1 MIQNEAASLFIGTGG
16 ISLENVALIST
27 SDKSEFV
34 VEPKLREGEE
44 SEQLEEGD
52 YWKGGIEV
60 GMTQEGRELSLSEV
74 RALMLTKAVG
84 IAIEGRAISKKLM
97 MWLLE
102 QLRSRRSTLVKLK
115 YFNTDELT
123 LTNLLG
129 EYLRISGQKVSK
141 SDAKAFTKGFS
152 MTISQLALY
161 LGVSSSLKNF
171 GECTLAMLV
180 EAMSFPLCFL
190 THLSSIS
197 TGGLAETTRNIRW
210 LLEDSKIQRDIK
222 WKNKSLGVK
231 LSEIVCSLGTLQN
244 SIENLSKCI
253 KGFFVKS
260 GNVTTSTKGIEHSI
274 DYIEIMPILEPLK
287 NVISSLNYMKESS
300 IEFLDL
306 FLKET
311 NKEEIVSEYEFSK
324 FYLDSEI
331 SVQGL
336 NIEQVLKSVSPL
348 TVEDLG
354 YINSRISKMISKDY
368 DLSLILRVS
377 TMEGSKVL
385 IDGLKELI
393 NDNLEIFTI
402 LCILSLQKLADK
414 NYQQYLSN
422 IDKAKKK
429 GKKEVSIATHESK
442 NIHEFRKLMINI
454 ILKSPVFKLNKS
466 GIESNIYSNILEI
479 FQDGQIFRLNSSLKS
494 ITTPHNQ
501 SLRRPKIPKGTQ
513 DVAPQKMAI
522 KNLVFGMIRQVYR
535 AHGAVEIDT
544 PVFELKDTLLGK
556 YGEDSKLIYDLKDQG
571 GEQLSLR
578 YDLTVPLARYI
589 ATSGLDHLKRYQIG
603 KVYRRDEPQ
612 MARGRFREFYQCDLD
627 IVGNYDSMVADSE
640 IIKIATQVLSSF
652 SNWIGQFMIKIN
664 HRQLLDG
671 ILEISG
677 VPSEKFKTTCSSI
690 DKLDKEPWESV
701 RNEMINIKGLSEFCV
716 DKIGS
721 IIQLRGTPYS
731 VLKKVKSNK
740 EMISNKNII
749 KALEELET
757 LFKYTENCS
766 NCINYLYFDLSL
778 ARGLDYYTG
787 VIYEAVLIS
796 NDLNVG
802 SIAAGGR
809 YDQLIGMF
817 SQKNIPAVGF
827 SVGVERIMSIIERK
841 FETCKNY
848 NYSLKG
854 SFTDILICNVGD
866 SLLEYRFK
874 IASMLWDNHIP
885 CEISHI
891 GNGKLRKQLDYASN
905 SNIPYCI
912 IVGESEALKNTVQ
925 FKFIHNNQTETETEQ
940 LNSNSVPS
948 QEVHLND
955 LVCHIQSVISQFGS
969 TYSKFSAEFKI

>member
-1 MIQNEAASLFIGTGG
+1 MAQNGATSLFIGTGG

-27 SDKSEFV
+27 SDKSEFLL
-34 VEPKLREGEE
+34 EPKLRENEEDLKILEE
-44 SEQLEEGD
+44 SDCWTGCVEE
-52 YWKGGIEV
+52 V
-60 GMTQEGRELSLSEV
+60 TQKAEELSLSEV

-84 IAIEGRAISKKLM
+84 MAMEGNGTSKKIM
-97 MWLLE
+97 IWLLE
-102 QLRSRRSTLVKLK
+102 QLRNRNLNSVKVK
-115 YFNTDELT
+115 YFSTDELT
-123 LTNLLG
+123 LTNLLQ
-129 EYLRISGQKVSK
+129 EYVRLSGLKVSK

-152 MTISQLALY
+152 VKVSQLALY
-161 LGVSSSLKNF
+161 LGISSTLKSF
-171 GECTLAMLV
+171 GECTLAILV

-210 LLEDSKIQRDIK
+210 LLEDSKIQREIR
-222 WKNKSLGVK
+222 WKNKDLGVR
-231 LSEIVCSLGTLQN
+231 LSEIICSLGTLQN
-244 SIENLSKCI
+244 SIENLTKCI
-253 KGFFVKS
+253 KGFFLKS
-260 GNVTTSTKGIEHSI
+260 GNITTSTKGIEHSI

-287 NVISSLNYMKESS
+287 TVISSLYYMERSS
-300 IEFLDL
+300 LEFLDL
-306 FLKET
+306 LLRDT
-311 NKEEIVSEYEFSK
+311 SKEEIISVNDFSK
-324 FYLDSEI
+324 FDLNSEI
-331 SVQGL
+331 SIHGL
-336 NIEQVLKSVSPL
+336 NIEQILKSVTPL
-348 TVEDLG
+348 TMENLG
-354 YINSRISKMISKDY
+354 YINLKINELINNSL
-368 DLSLILRVS
+368 DLSKVLRVS
-377 TMEGSKVL
+377 TMDGFKDL
-385 IDGLKELI
+385 IHGLKELI
-393 NDNLEIFTI
+393 NHNLEIFSI

-414 NYQQYLSN
+414 NYQQYISS
-422 IDKAKKK
+422 IEKAKKK
-429 GKKEVSIATHESK
+429 GKNEVSIASHESK
-442 NIHEFRKLMINI
+442 NIHEFRQLMISVI
-454 ILKSPVFKLNKS
+454 T
-466 GIESNIYSNILEI
+466 ESNLLKKTKNDVENGIYSQVLEL
-479 FQDGQIFRLNSSLKS
+479 FQDGQIFRLDSKLKS
-494 ITTPHNQ
+494 ITTPQNQ
-501 SLRRPKIPKGTQ
+501 SIRRPKIPKGTQ

-522 KNLVFGMIRQVYR
+522 KNLVFGVIRQVYR

-627 IVGNYDSMVADSE
+627 IVGHYDSMVADSE

-652 SNWIGQFMIKIN
+652 SNWIGQFIIKVN

-677 VPSEKFKTTCSSI
+677 VPSEKFKTACSSI
-690 DKLDKEPWESV
+690 DKLDKEPWDSV
-701 RNEMINIKGLSEFCV
+701 RNEMINIKGISESCV

-721 IIQLRGTPYS
+721 IIQLKGNPFN
-731 VLKKVKSNK
+731 VIEQIKSNK
-740 EMISNKNII
+740 EMMSNENII
-749 KALEELET
+749 KAIDDLQT

-766 NCINYLYFDLSL
+766 NCLNYLSFDLSL

-817 SQKNIPAVGF
+817 SQKSIPAVGF

-841 FETCKNY
+841 FESSNTI
-848 NYSLKG
+848 NYSSKG

-866 SLLEYRFK
+866 SLFEYRFK
-874 IASMLWDNHIP
+874 IASLLWDKNIP
-885 CEISHI
+885 CEISLT

-905 SNIPYCI
+905 NRIPYCI

-925 FKFIHNNQTETETEQ
+925 FKFIHNNQTE
-940 LNSNSVPS
+940 SNSTSSSVSS

-955 LVCHIQSVISQFGS
+955 LVSHIQSVISEFGS
-969 TYSKFSAEFKI
+969 TYSKFSSEFEL

>member
-1 MIQNEAASLFIGTGG
+1 MVQNGKESFFIGSGG
-16 ISLENVALIST
+16 ISLEDVALIST

-34 VEPKLREGEE
+34 LEPKLRESEE
-44 SEQLEEGD
+44 LEQLKDGD
-52 YWKGGIEV
+52 FWTGDNEM
-60 GMTQEGRELSLSEV
+60 GMVQEGKELSLSEV

-84 IAIEGRAISKKLM
+84 IAIDGKGISKKLM

-102 QLRSRRSTLVKLK
+102 QLRNKGSTLVKVK
-115 YFNTDELT
+115 YLSTDELT

-129 EYLRISGQKVSK
+129 EYLRISGHKVSK
-141 SDAKAFTKGFS
+141 RDARAFTKGFS
-152 MTISQLALY
+152 MTVSQLALY
-161 LGVSSSLKNF
+161 LGISSSLKSF
-171 GECTLAMLV
+171 GECTLAILV

-190 THLSSIS
+190 AHLSSIS
-197 TGGLAETTRNIRW
+197 SGGLAETTRNVRW
-210 LLEDSKIQRDIK
+210 LLEDSKIQRENR

-231 LSEIVCSLGTLQN
+231 LSEILCSLGTLQN

-253 KGFFVKS
+253 KGFYAKS
-260 GNVTTSTKGIEHSI
+260 GNVTTSTKGIENSI

-287 NVISSLNYMKESS
+287 NIISSLNYMKKSS

-306 FLKET
+306 FLRDT
-311 NKEEIVSEYEFSK
+311 IKEEIVSENDFSK
-324 FYLDSEI
+324 FALDSEI

-336 NIEQVLKSVSPL
+336 NIEQISKSVTPL
-348 TVEDLG
+348 TIEDLSH
-354 YINSRISKMISKDY
+354 INSRISEMINGQFDS
-368 DLSLILRVS
+368 SIILRIS
-377 TMEGSKVL
+377 TMEES
-385 IDGLKELI
+385 KELI
-393 NDNLEIFTI
+393 DALKVLTNENIEIFTI
-402 LCILSLQKLADK
+402 ICILSLQKLADK
-414 NYQQYLSN
+414 NYQQYLST
-422 IDKAKKK
+422 IEKAKKK
-429 GKKEVSIATHESK
+429 GKKEVSIASHESK
-442 NIHEFRKLMINI
+442 NIHEFRQFMINL
-454 ILKSPVFKLNKS
+454 ILNSSIFESSKNGV
-466 GIESNIYSNILEI
+466 ESNIYSKILEI
-479 FQDGQIFRLNSSLKS
+479 FRDGQICKLDSTLKY
-494 ITTPHNQ
+494 ITTPQNQ

-513 DVAPQKMAI
+513 DVTPQKMAI
-522 KNLVFGMIRQVYR
+522 KNLVFGMIREVYR

-589 ATSGLDHLKRYQIG
+589 ATSGIDHLKRYQIG

-627 IVGNYDSMVADSE
+627 IVGHYDSMVADSE

-677 VPSEKFKTTCSSI
+677 VPNEKFKTTCSSI

-701 RNEMINIKGLSEFCV
+701 RNEMINIKGLSESTV

-721 IIQLRGTPYS
+721 IIQLKGTPFD
-731 VLKKVKSNK
+731 VLEKIKSNQ
-740 EMISNKNII
+740 EMMENKNIM

-757 LFKYTENCS
+757 LFKYTKSCN
-766 NCINYLYFDLSL
+766 NCINYLSFDLSL

-796 NDLNVG
+796 NELNVG

-827 SVGVERIMSIIERK
+827 SVGVERIMSIIEKK
-841 FETCKNY
+841 FEACKTHNH
-848 NYSLKG
+848 SSKG
-854 SFTDILICNVGD
+854 SFTDVLICNVGD
-866 SLLEYRFK
+866 SFLEYRFK
-874 IASMLWDNHIP
+874 IASLLWDNHIS
-885 CEISHI
+885 CEISLT

-905 SNIPYCI
+905 NNIPYCI
-912 IVGESEALKNTVQ
+912 IIGESEALKETVQ
-925 FKFIHNNQTETETEQ
+925 FKFIHNNQSETETEQ
-940 LNSNSVPS
+940 TTSVSS
-948 QEVHLND
+948 QEVHIND
-955 LVCHIQSVISQFGS
+955 LVPHIQSVILQFGS
-969 TYSKFSAEFKI
+969 TYSKFSSEFKM